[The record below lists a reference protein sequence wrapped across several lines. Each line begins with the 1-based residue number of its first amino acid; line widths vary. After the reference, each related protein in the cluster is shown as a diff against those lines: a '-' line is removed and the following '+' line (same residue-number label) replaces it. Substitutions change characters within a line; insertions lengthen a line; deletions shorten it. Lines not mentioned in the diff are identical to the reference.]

1 MSPQLRKAFCWT
13 LCFFLWA
20 FSSAWIF
27 VAVENTEKD
36 GVQQKYQLL
45 LSLYKSMTTKY
56 NMSIED
62 FNNFSKVAYEALT
75 QPKPQWTYAAA
86 LQFVL
91 QALTTIGERD
101 WEVLKINNDK
111 RLIYDH

>member
-1 MSPQLRKAFCWT
+1 MSPHLRKVFCWT

-45 LSLYKSMTTKY
+45 LSLYKSMATKY
-56 NMSIED
+56 NISIED

-91 QALTTIGERD
+91 QASTTIGKPD
-101 WEVLKINNDK
+101 WEVLKIKNNK